1 MRKNVITLFVGI
13 LLLGIPMVYAG
24 KPVKN
29 MDLYL
34 CIGQS
39 NMAGR
44 GKLFP
49 AVMDTMQNV
58 YLLNAEDQFELAVN
72 PLNRY
77 STIGRGLTGEYLGPV
92 YSFAKAM
99 ASKKHPVGLIV
110 NARGGTSIRSWLK
123 STEKTG
129 GLYYNEA
136 LRRTK
141 EAMKYGKLKAIIWH
155 QGEADCQYPEGY
167 KKKIIKLMTDLR
179 NDLGIPDLPVI
190 VGQLA
195 EWNWTKKPYIPE
207 GTKPFNDMIKDISS
221 FLPNSAC
228 VSSEGLKPL
237 KNEKDPHFDAD
248 SQIILGRRYAEA
260 AKRLLKK

>member
-44 GKLFP
+44 GKLSP

-110 NARGGTSIRSWLK
+110 NARGGTSIRSWL
-123 STEKTG
+123 
-129 GLYYNEA
+129 
-136 LRRTK
+136 K

-260 AKRLLKK
+260 AKRLLKE

>member
-44 GKLFP
+44 GKLSP

-77 STIGRGLTGEYLGPV
+77 STIGRGLT
-92 YSFAKAM
+92 FF
-99 ASKKHPVGLIV
+99 LI
-110 NARGGTSIRSWLK
+110 L
-123 STEKTG
+123 
-129 GLYYNEA
+129 LFY
-136 LRRTK
+136 
-141 EAMKYGKLKAIIWH
+141 
-155 QGEADCQYPEGY
+155 
-167 KKKIIKLMTDLR
+167 
-179 NDLGIPDLPVI
+179 
-190 VGQLA
+190 
-195 EWNWTKKPYIPE
+195 
-207 GTKPFNDMIKDISS
+207 
-221 FLPNSAC
+221 
-228 VSSEGLKPL
+228 
-237 KNEKDPHFDAD
+237 
-248 SQIILGRRYAEA
+248 
-260 AKRLLKK
+260 LLKIQLTIFQKFNLNNW

>member
-44 GKLFP
+44 GKLSP

-99 ASKKHPVGLIV
+99 ASKKHP
-110 NARGGTSIRSWLK
+110 A
-123 STEKTG
+123 
-129 GLYYNEA
+129 
-136 LRRTK
+136 
-141 EAMKYGKLKAIIWH
+141 
-155 QGEADCQYPEGY
+155 
-167 KKKIIKLMTDLR
+167 
-179 NDLGIPDLPVI
+179 
-190 VGQLA
+190 
-195 EWNWTKKPYIPE
+195 
-207 GTKPFNDMIKDISS
+207 
-221 FLPNSAC
+221 
-228 VSSEGLKPL
+228 
-237 KNEKDPHFDAD
+237 
-248 SQIILGRRYAEA
+248 
-260 AKRLLKK
+260 

>member
-44 GKLFP
+44 GKLSP

-77 STIGRGLTGEYLGPV
+77 STIER
-92 YSFAKAM
+92 
-99 ASKKHPVGLIV
+99 
-110 NARGGTSIRSWLK
+110 
-123 STEKTG
+123 
-129 GLYYNEA
+129 
-136 LRRTK
+136 
-141 EAMKYGKLKAIIWH
+141 
-155 QGEADCQYPEGY
+155 
-167 KKKIIKLMTDLR
+167 
-179 NDLGIPDLPVI
+179 DLPVNIWDLYI
-190 VGQLA
+190 VL
-195 EWNWTKKPYIPE
+195 
-207 GTKPFNDMIKDISS
+207 
-221 FLPNSAC
+221 
-228 VSSEGLKPL
+228 LKQWLL
-237 KNEKDPHFDAD
+237 KN
-248 SQIILGRRYAEA
+248 IR
-260 AKRLLKK
+260 

>member
-44 GKLFP
+44 GKLSP

-110 NARGGTSIRSWLK
+110 NARKSGKTRRAALQKRCVSK
-123 STEKTG
+123 STKTTRTRKTVSPV
-129 GLYYNEA
+129 LSYMTRAHRFA
-136 LRRTK
+136 L
-141 EAMKYGKLKAIIWH
+141 I
-155 QGEADCQYPEGY
+155 
-167 KKKIIKLMTDLR
+167 
-179 NDLGIPDLPVI
+179 
-190 VGQLA
+190 
-195 EWNWTKKPYIPE
+195 
-207 GTKPFNDMIKDISS
+207 
-221 FLPNSAC
+221 
-228 VSSEGLKPL
+228 
-237 KNEKDPHFDAD
+237 
-248 SQIILGRRYAEA
+248 
-260 AKRLLKK
+260 

>member
-44 GKLFP
+44 GKLSP

-99 ASKKHPVGLIV
+99 ASKKTSGRLDSKCSWRYFHPLLVEEHRK
-110 NARGGTSIRSWLK
+110 NRW
-123 STEKTG
+123 
-129 GLYYNEA
+129 A
-136 LRRTK
+136 L
-141 EAMKYGKLKAIIWH
+141 L
-155 QGEADCQYPEGY
+155 
-167 KKKIIKLMTDLR
+167 
-179 NDLGIPDLPVI
+179 
-190 VGQLA
+190 
-195 EWNWTKKPYIPE
+195 
-207 GTKPFNDMIKDISS
+207 
-221 FLPNSAC
+221 
-228 VSSEGLKPL
+228 
-237 KNEKDPHFDAD
+237 
-248 SQIILGRRYAEA
+248 
-260 AKRLLKK
+260 